1 MSKPKGTRGRP
12 LRIAYGR
19 IFHEGNSYSPLL
31 TEKENF
37 QNFHFFEGSA
47 LTELIRGNRHELV
60 DVLKKAELTGF
71 LESADKAGDVE
82 CVPLISALAVPSG
95 PISQD
100 CFQWL
105 RDVLMNSIE
114 QAGEIDAVYLA
125 LHGSMR
131 VQDLDEAPE
140 GVILRDLRERLGDL
154 PIAISYDLHANL
166 SPAIV
171 EPATI
176 LEGYRTNPHR
186 DLCKTGIRAGQQ
198 LIDTLRGEIEPVR
211 AWRKLPVILGGGMTI
226 DFLNPM
232 RPIFRHI
239 KKLCTRPDVVSAH
252 LFIVHPFTNASDLG
266 WAVHV
271 CTDGDPELASRL
283 ADELADMAFELRRV
297 PLPPF
302 RSAKEALA
310 DLRKSRVARA
320 LGHVSLVDTCD
331 VVGAGSTGGNTHI
344 LNLLVNEGSDL
355 KVFIPLHDPGAIES
369 LSSHREGDRVSV
381 CLRGT
386 PGLSAQPEVAV
397 EGTLDKRIESDFG
410 TTVLLAVGKLRIAVT
425 QRSPG
430 AVHPK
435 FWRSLGLSP
444 WKADAIVQKFFFH
457 YRIFFAATVRKNIPV
472 VSAGPSSFDLVREKD
487 FDLPVWPQEPVGEWR
502 SFDQARRLQA
512 ISS

>member
-1 MSKPKGTRGRP
+1 MNDSSNNTGRP
-12 LRIAYGR
+12 LRIAFGR
-19 IFHEGNSYSPLL
+19 IFHEGNSYSPLP

-37 QNFHFFEGSA
+37 ESFHFFEGQP
-47 LTELIRGNRHELV
+47 LTDLIRGPKHELV
-60 DVLKKAELTGF
+60 DILKKAELTGF
-71 LESADKAGDVE
+71 LEAADKAGGVE

-100 CFQWL
+100 CFAWL
-105 RDVLMNSIE
+105 RQTLLQAVEN
-114 QAGEIDAVYLA
+114 AGEVDAIYLA

-131 VQDLDEAPE
+131 VHELDEAPE
-140 GVILRDLRERLGDL
+140 GVILRELRELVGDL
-154 PIAISYDLHANL
+154 PIAVSYDLHANL
-166 SPAIV
+166 SPSIV

-186 DLCKTGIRAGQQ
+186 DLCKTGIRAGEQ
-198 LIDTLRGEIEPVR
+198 LISMLRSEIKPVR

-239 KKLCTRPDVVSAH
+239 KKICARPDVVSAH
-252 LFIVHPFTNASDLG
+252 LFIVHPFTDAPDLG

-271 CTDGDPELASRL
+271 CTNGDQALADKL
-283 ADELADMAFELRRV
+283 ADELADMAFEIRKV
-297 PLPPF
+297 PLPPM

-310 DLRKSRVARA
+310 DLRSSRIARA

-331 VVGAGSTGGNTHI
+331 VVGAGATGGNTHI
-344 LNLLVNEGSDL
+344 LDLLVREGSDL
-355 KVFIPLHDPGAIES
+355 KVFIPLHDPVAIDT
-369 LSSHREGDRVSV
+369 LAAHGEGEQVKL

-386 PGLSAQPEVAV
+386 AGLATQPEVEV
-397 EGTLDKRIESDFG
+397 QGQLVKRIDSDFG
-410 TTVLLAVGKLRIAVT
+410 VTVLLAVGKLQIAIT
-425 QRSPG
+425 QKPPG

-472 VSAGPSSFDLVREKD
+472 VSAGPSSLQEVGQRT
-487 FDLPVWPQEPVGEWR
+487 FDLPMWPQDSIGEWR
-502 SFDQARRLQA
+502 SFDQVRRLQA
-512 ISS
+512 MST

>member
-1 MSKPKGTRGRP
+1 MSSKRP

-19 IFHEGNSYSPLL
+19 IFHEGNSYSPLF
-31 TEKENF
+31 TERENF
-37 QNFHFFEGSA
+37 EDFHFFEGKD
-47 LTELIRGNRHELV
+47 LQELIRGDRHELV
-60 DVLKKAELTGF
+60 DILKKAELTGF
-71 LESADKAGDVE
+71 LESADKAGNVDT
-82 CVPLISALAVPSG
+82 VPLISALAVPSG

-100 CFQWL
+100 CFSWL
-105 RDVLMNSIE
+105 LSTLKKSIE
-114 QAGEIDAVYLA
+114 EAGELDGIYLA

-140 GVILRDLRERLGDL
+140 GVILRELRELVGQL

-186 DLCKTGIRAGQQ
+186 DLCRTGRRAGEQ
-198 LIDTLRGEIEPVR
+198 LIATLRHDIVPVR
-211 AWRKLPVILGGGMTI
+211 AWRKLPVVLGGGMTI

-252 LFIVHPFTNASDLG
+252 LFIVHPFTDASDLG

-271 CTDGDPELASRL
+271 CTNGDEELANRL
-283 ADELADMAFELRRV
+283 ADELADMAFALREV
-297 PLPPF
+297 PLPPM
-302 RSAKEALA
+302 RSAQEAIA
-310 DLRKSRVARA
+310 DLRSSRIARA

-344 LNLLVNEGSDL
+344 LDLLVREASDL
-355 KVFIPLHDPGAIES
+355 KVFIPLHDPAAVDALASHEEGADIKI
-369 LSSHREGDRVSV
+369 V
-381 CLRGT
+381 LRGT
-386 PGLSAQPEVAV
+386 PGLAAQPEVPV
-397 EGTLDKRIESDFG
+397 SGQLQKRIEGDFG
-410 TTVLLAVGKLRIAVT
+410 TTLVLAVGKLRIAVT
-425 QRSPG
+425 QKPPG

-472 VSAGPSSFDLVREKD
+472 VTAGPSSLDEVRHRS
-487 FDLPVWPQEPVGEWR
+487 FDLPVWPQDSVVEWR
-502 SFDQARRLQA
+502 PFDQVRRLQA
-512 ISS
+512 ISSCPA